1 LLREPDEVAAFMI
14 DEALAMRLDIADLSA
29 QHNAKLPRGMRYATE
44 DEYEPLQDGPVAD
57 PHPELRAIA

>member
-1 LLREPDEVAAFMI
+1 MI